1 MFFLCFHLSA
11 GIGRTGTFIALNY
24 LVQQAKESG
33 YVDVFECVETLKRQ
47 RLNMVQTLV
56 CNNGLQFF
64 KKKLK
69 YYYSKTQTCLQIHL

>member
-1 MFFLCFHLSA
+1 MNLIRNPLIFSFQFLFLCFLHSA

-33 YVDVFECVETLKRQ
+33 YVDVFECVETLRRQ

-56 CNNGLQFF
+56 
-64 KKKLK
+64 
-69 YYYSKTQTCLQIHL
+69 